1 MRTTAC
7 KKISQ
12 YNTTTDR
19 GKPTINPLPI
29 AKNIASQHSF
39 SSATSLG
46 SSWPIGAAALHDS
59 AISVDR
65 PVWSPSPLSTTLPE
79 SPPPICSDCSS
90 PTRSSATIFYSLA
103 PTVLS
108 TSRFQS
114 ARSNCSKPPVSSNI
128 EIEEWVQSG
137 KNLNGF
143 QRHTDDGIATQN
155 CHSKYC
161 LRQSAVADPEV
172 HSRTLSSFLNEDN
185 EKQHN
190 DSNPKYNHNINSSDA
205 GSVDRGN
212 HKLMTRPKPYSDF
225 LDEMKAQELEAQMGE
240 WKKAKHRELMTKLR
254 RNEAVIHDREY
265 KQTQKALKDMRKVEN
280 KLEWKRAEALERAH
294 KRINK
299 ARNEAN
305 KAADK
310 VRESAMKKVAKV
322 ARESETQGTKNPI
335 WRKLFKLCP

>member
-7 KKISQ
+7 
-12 YNTTTDR
+12 
-19 GKPTINPLPI
+19 KPTINPLPI
-29 AKNIASQHSF
+29 AKNNASQYSF
-39 SSATSLG
+39 SSATLLG
-46 SSWPIGAAALHDS
+46 NSWPIEADALHGS
-59 AISVDR
+59 SVDR
-65 PVWSPSPLSTTLPE
+65 PVWSLSPLSAALPE

-90 PTRSSATIFYSLA
+90 PPRSSATIFYSLA

-108 TSRFQS
+108 TSRSQS
-114 ARSNCSKPPVSSNI
+114 ARSNFSKPPVSSNI

-161 LRQSAVADPEV
+161 LRQSAVADHEV
-172 HSRTLSSFLNEDN
+172 HSRTLSSFLNEDQ
-185 EKQHN
+185 EKLPY
-190 DSNPKYNHNINSSDA
+190 DSNPKYDHNINSSDA
-205 GSVDRGN
+205 GSVDCGN
-212 HKLMTRPKPYSDF
+212 HKLTTRPKPYSDF
-225 LDEMKAQELEAQMGE
+225 LDEMKAQELEAQMGA
-240 WKKAKHRELMTKLR
+240 WKKAKHRELMTKLS
-254 RNEAVIHDREY
+254 RNEAVIHDWEY

-280 KLEWKRAEALERAH
+280 KLERKRAEALERAH

-305 KAADK
+305 KAAGK
-310 VRESAMKKVAKV
+310 LRESAMKKVTKI

-335 WRKLFKLCP
+335 WRKLLKLCP